1 MGHKILLVEDE
12 HLVGTMVRLNM
23 ESEGHE
29 VTWCR
34 TAPAALEEATG
45 QPFDLVLLDIGLPG
59 GDGLAV
65 LSEMRKRGIGTP
77 VMMLTARG
85 DVASKVQ
92 ALDIGADDYLG
103 KPFDVAEL
111 IARAGALIRR
121 SRADREVPADQVVRF
136 DAYEVNLA
144 TREAVT
150 SQGRVTLS
158 EKEAAFLAMLV
169 RARGATLTRND
180 ILEEVWGM
188 DVTPT
193 QRTVD
198 NVVLRLRKLFEPN
211 PDEPVH
217 ILTVR
222 GAGYRFEP

>member
-1 MGHKILLVEDE
+1 MGFRILLAEDE
-12 HLVGTMVRLNM
+12 QLVGTMVRLNL

-29 VTWCR
+29 VTWCK

-45 QPFDLVLLDIGLPG
+45 RPFDLVLLDIGLPG
-59 GDGLAV
+59 GDGLSV
-65 LSEMRKRGIGTP
+65 LAELRKRGIGTP

-85 DVASKVQ
+85 DVASKVK
-92 ALDIGADDYLG
+92 ALDLGADDYLG

-121 SRADREVPADQVVRF
+121 SRADRELPADQSVRF
-136 DAYEVNLA
+136 GAYEANLA
-144 TREAVT
+144 TREAIT
-150 SQGRVTLS
+150 NQGRVTLS
-158 EKEAAFLAMLV
+158 EKEAAFLSLLV
-169 RARGATLTRND
+169 RGRGATLTRGD

-188 DVTPT
+188 DATPT
-193 QRTVD
+193 ERTVD

-211 PDEPVH
+211 PDSPVH